1 MTTHTNIQRAIHW
14 LVGAAATASIGAAL
28 LTGSATAF
36 ADDGVSNPDQ
46 QQSSGAVVVAPPAVA
61 EQSGSSNLT
70 SNVTKNHGDMHN
82 TLVRNIRG

>member
-1 MTTHTNIQRAIHW
+1 MTTHTNTQRAIHW

-46 QQSSGAVVVAPPAVA
+46 QQSSGPVVVAPPAVA

-70 SNVTKNHGDMHN
+70 KNHSDMHN